1 MKELNLIC
9 CARAFEEV
17 GFEGADLLGLSRE
30 DVVPILTET
39 GA

>member
-1 MKELNLIC
+1 MKELNLIY

>member
-1 MKELNLIC
+1 MKELNLIY

-17 GFEGADLLGLSRE
+17 GLEGADLLELSRD
-30 DVVPILTET
+30 DVVPMLTDT